1 MRSVALSNY
10 IQSPFLATISIY
22 LFHFQLTA
30 LSYVVAVVDVA
41 PVVTLFFCL
50 ILHSPFPILYILY
63 FFDFITTPTQK
74 SLLLGD
80 IA

>member
-1 MRSVALSNY
+1 MLPQLSPSSFALFS
-10 IQSPFLATISIY
+10 
-22 LFHFQLTA
+22 
-30 LSYVVAVVDVA
+30 
-41 PVVTLFFCL
+41 